1 MDFVVNLAVLGFAH
15 GHAQSLLGQW
25 KEHPEYGVNAV
36 CGWDAQDGRC
46 EENCKKWDLQAK
58 PLQEILDDVQ
68 VQAVLICAETAFHA
82 ELAVKAAEAKKKIIL
97 YKPMAVK
104 LRDSEKIVRAVEENG
119 VDFTVAYQMRCDP
132 ANLEIKE
139 KIDSG
144 ELGKCFYFRR
154 RHGLSSHLWG
164 DFENSWH
171 VDAQL
176 NRDIFADDSA
186 HPIDL
191 ILWLFGMPRYV
202 SCEISTAR
210 RNFIKNDTAVAVL
223 RYDSGLLCEVSFSA
237 VCSAAEIT
245 TEAYFEDG
253 ALQHYGGDQPAAA
266 ANDNTHPALRWY
278 KNADHGW
285 QDSALQNSEGQH
297 VRIAAQAQPLAD
309 FLNGKRP
316 PICTA
321 QEAHDALRVVLACCQ
336 SSVRGSRVSPEDLN
350 LYLL

>member
-1 MDFVVNLAVLGFAH
+1 MISLAVLGFAH
-15 GHAQSLLGQW
+15 GHVHSLLSQW
-25 KEHPEYGVNAV
+25 AGHPEYEVNVVA
-36 CGWDAQDGRC
+36 GWDRNEERQK
-46 EENCKKWDLQAK
+46 ENCDKYGLQT
-58 PLQEILDDVQ
+58 LSLEEILSDQDI
-68 VQAVLICAETAFHA
+68 QAVLICAETAFHC

-97 YKPMAVK
+97 YKPMALK
-104 LRDSEKIVRAVEENG
+104 LRDSEKIVKAVEENG
-119 VDFTVAYQMRCDP
+119 VDFSAAFQMRCDP
-132 ANLEIKE
+132 VNLEIKE
-139 KIDSG
+139 KLDSG
-144 ELGKCFYFRR
+144 EMGKCFYFRR

-171 VDAQL
+171 VDPAL

-210 RNFIKNDTAVAVL
+210 RNFIKNDTAVAVM

-253 ALQHYGGDQPAAA
+253 AMQHYGGDQPAAA
-266 ANDNTHPALRWY
+266 SNDNTHPAVRWY
-278 KNADHGW
+278 KNEDKKW
-285 QDSALQNSEGQH
+285 TDSVLPVPPAQSD
-297 VRIAAQAQPLAD
+297 RIAGQAKPLAE

-316 PICTA
+316 PVCTA
-321 QEAHDALRVVLACCQ
+321 REAHDALRIVLACCQ
-336 SSVRGSRVSPEDLN
+336 SSIRGSRVSPEDPSLF
-350 LYLL
+350 LL

>member
-1 MDFVVNLAVLGFAH
+1 MISLAVLGFAH
-15 GHAQSLLGQW
+15 GHVHGLLQQWAQ
-25 KEHPEYGVNAV
+25 HPEYEVKAV
-36 CGWDAQDGRC
+36 AGWDRDADRQKESC
-46 EENCKKWDLQAK
+46 EKYGLKALSLD
-58 PLQEILDDVQ
+58 EILADAAIG
-68 VQAVLICAETAFHA
+68 AVLICSETAFHC

-104 LRDSEKIVRAVEENG
+104 LRDSEKIVKAVEENE
-119 VDFTVAYQMRCDP
+119 VDFTAAFQMRCDP
-132 ANLEIKE
+132 ANIEIKE
-139 KIDSG
+139 KLDSG
-144 ELGKCFYFRR
+144 EMGKCFYFRR

-171 VDAQL
+171 VDTAL

-186 HPIDL
+186 HPVDL

-202 SCEISTAR
+202 NCEISTAR
-210 RNFIKNDTAVAVL
+210 RNFIKNDTAVAVM

-253 ALQHYGGDQPAAA
+253 AMQHYGGDQPAAMVY
-266 ANDNTHPALRWY
+266 DGTLPAMRWY
-278 KNADHGW
+278 KNADKKWH
-285 QDSALQNSEGQH
+285 NSDLTVPSSQAD
-297 VRIAAQAQPLAD
+297 RIAGQAKPLAD

-321 QEAHDALRVVLACCQ
+321 KEAHDVLRIVLACCQ
-336 SSVRGSRVSPEDLN
+336 SSIRGSRVSPEDPSLF
-350 LYLL
+350 LL

>member
-1 MDFVVNLAVLGFAH
+1 MVNLAVLGFAH
-15 GHAQSLLGQW
+15 GHAQSLLAQW
-25 KEHPEYGVNAV
+25 KEHPEYGVRAV
-36 CGWDAQDGRC
+36 YGWDAQKERC
-46 EENCKKWDLQAK
+46 DENCAKWELESRALQD
-58 PLQEILDDVQ
+58 ILADGD
-68 VQAVLICAETAFHA
+68 VQAVLICAETSFHA
-82 ELAVKAAEAKKKIIL
+82 ELTVKAAEAKKKIIL
-97 YKPMAVK
+97 YKPIAVK
-104 LRDSEKIVRAVEENG
+104 LRDSERIVNAVEENG

-132 ANLEIKE
+132 ANLEMKE
-139 KIDSG
+139 KIQNG

-164 DFENSWH
+164 NFENSWH
-171 VDAQL
+171 VDPAL

-186 HPIDL
+186 HPVDL

-210 RNFIKNDTAVAVL
+210 RDFIRNDTAVAVF

-253 ALQHYGGDQPAAA
+253 ALQHYGGDQLSAAS
-266 ANDNTHPALRWY
+266 NDFTHPALRWY
-278 KNADHGW
+278 KNADHRW
-285 QDSALQNSEGQH
+285 YDSQLKNPPSQAE
-297 VRIAAQAQPLAD
+297 RIAAQAQPLAE

-321 QEAHDALRVVLACCQ
+321 REAHDALRVVLACCQ

>member
-1 MDFVVNLAVLGFAH
+1 MIHLAVLGFAH
-15 GHAQSLLGQW
+15 GHIHSLLLQW
-25 KEHPEYGVNAV
+25 KNHPEYDVNAV
-36 CGWDAQDGRC
+36 AGWDHDKNRQT
-46 EENCKKWDLQAK
+46 ENCEKYGLKTMSLE
-58 PLQEILDDVQ
+58 EILSDDTVD
-68 VQAVLICAETAFHA
+68 AVLICAETAYHCF
-82 ELAVKAAEAKKKIIL
+82 LAVKAAEAKKKIIL

-104 LRDSEKIVRAVEENG
+104 LRDSEKIVKAVEENG
-119 VDFTVAYQMRCDP
+119 VDFTVAFQMRCDP

-144 ELGKCFYFRR
+144 EMGKCFYFRR

-171 VDAQL
+171 VDPVL
-176 NRDIFADDSA
+176 NRDIFADDTA
-186 HPIDL
+186 HPVDL

-202 SCEISTAR
+202 NCEISTAR
-210 RNFIKNDTAVAVL
+210 RNFIKNDTAVAVF

-253 ALQHYGGDQPAAA
+253 AMQHYGGDQPAAMVY
-266 ANDNTHPALRWY
+266 DGTLPAMRWY
-278 KNADHGW
+278 KNADKKWH
-285 QDSALQNSEGQH
+285 NSDLTVPSSQAD
-297 VRIAAQAQPLAD
+297 RIAGQAKPLAD

-321 QEAHDALRVVLACCQ
+321 KEAHDALRIVLACCQ
-336 SSVRGSRVSPEDLN
+336 SSIRGSRVSPEDPSLF
-350 LYLL
+350 LL